1 MFSFSYDDTVIEKDH
16 QAEANKEAKGT
27 SIFEKQLKSTTGSDL
42 LTRDFLKKYVSF
54 VKAQKVPE
62 LHGDCVEYAAQIYGA
77 LREKAA
83 KAD

>member
-1 MFSFSYDDTVIEKDH
+1 LKT
-16 QAEANKEAKGT
+16 T
-27 SIFEKQLKSTTGSDL
+27 SGEDL

-54 VKAQKVPE
+54 VKAQKAPE

>member
-1 MFSFSYDDTVIEKDH
+1 MIENDH
-16 QAEANKEAKGT
+16 RADADKEAKGT
-27 SIFEKQLKSTTGSDL
+27 SMFEKQMKSSSGDEL

-54 VKAQKVPE
+54 VKAQKSPE

-77 LREKAA
+77 LREKAS